1 MGTAELKIEVQKI
14 LEQNILPF
22 WLDNMVDYENGGF
35 YGRITGEGILEP
47 WANKGGILNGRI
59 LWTFSAAFRVLHN
72 PDYLE
77 AAKRAKDYILHNFYD
92 VEYGGT
98 YWEVDY
104 KGNPTDT
111 KKQFYELGF
120 MLYGLSEFYRAT
132 GDEEALEYSIR
143 LFDTIERY
151 AFDSVHNG
159 YIEACTRD
167 WNPIDDMRL
176 SDKDQNFPKSHIF
189 INKILNPKTH
199 HLDLFFD
206 KDWTRGGGTLESYGH
221 DIECSWL
228 LHEAALVLGDKEVLA
243 KVEPVVKMVAK
254 ASEKGIQPDH
264 SMVHEANLD
273 TGDVDSDR
281 HWWVQAEAVVG
292 FLNIFQYFCDE
303 RSLQIAL
310 GVWAYIKDH
319 LIDYEKGEWFWSCDA
334 NGVVNRVEDK
344 AGFWKCPYHNSRMCL
359 EIMERF

>member
-143 LFDTIERY
+143 LFDTMVM
-151 AFDSVHNG
+151 AS
-159 YIEACTRD
+159 
-167 WNPIDDMRL
+167 
-176 SDKDQNFPKSHIF
+176 
-189 INKILNPKTH
+189 
-199 HLDLFFD
+199 
-206 KDWTRGGGTLESYGH
+206 
-221 DIECSWL
+221 
-228 LHEAALVLGDKEVLA
+228 
-243 KVEPVVKMVAK
+243 PVFSPSTSSSTSA
-254 ASEKGIQPDH
+254 
-264 SMVHEANLD
+264 
-273 TGDVDSDR
+273 
-281 HWWVQAEAVVG
+281 
-292 FLNIFQYFCDE
+292 
-303 RSLQIAL
+303 
-310 GVWAYIKDH
+310 
-319 LIDYEKGEWFWSCDA
+319 
-334 NGVVNRVEDK
+334 
-344 AGFWKCPYHNSRMCL
+344 
-359 EIMERF
+359 